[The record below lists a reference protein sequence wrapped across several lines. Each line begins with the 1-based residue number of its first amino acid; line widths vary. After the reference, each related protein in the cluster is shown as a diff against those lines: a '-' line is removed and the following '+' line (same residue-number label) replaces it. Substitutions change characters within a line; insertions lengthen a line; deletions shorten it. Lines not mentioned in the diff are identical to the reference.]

1 MFFLGY
7 RTNGCWP
14 NIVISYNRSAVFL
27 TYLILATY
35 WLDASVLALF
45 AGLGILFSFF
55 ILIKEPAWLLLCF
68 LCYLSLSLLANLG
81 DLDASIAKAIF
92 IPYGVFFLFYLLG
105 RAGLV
110 SLINLNRALVVGC
123 FFISVNMFF
132 QESPGVYVFSAEYAL
147 YRERWMGYFVLG
159 VDEPVAP
166 NVFSQIVGIGSIL
179 SLNLVIASR
188 IWHQRVAYA
197 VLALCFLFFVVS
209 SGSRSVLVASVVCSI
224 ILVYFNRSARVDQQ
238 SKGVLLVFYGL
249 LFVLFFGYV
258 ISFFAA
264 ESQDISARMSS
275 FSDLSTDHSFM
286 TRVGLWADA
295 LTFAAEN
302 PLGGVLHNFFDMY
315 YFSPHNEVLGVLLLS
330 GYLGAFFYIL
340 LWFGVG
346 KVAWL
351 AAARLGQNIYISA
364 FVFTVFVSFTEHF
377 TFSSGRFFAP
387 IVFAF
392 FGYMIG
398 AVRFSK
404 INFRNC

>member
-1 MFFLGY
+1 MVG
-7 RTNGCWP
+7 
-14 NIVISYNRSAVFL
+14 IVISYNRSVVYL

-35 WLDASVLALF
+35 WLNSGVLALF
-45 AGLGILFSFF
+45 AGLGVLFSFF

-68 LCYLSLSLLANLG
+68 LCYLFFSLLANFS

-92 IPYGVFFLFYLLG
+92 IPYGVFFLFYFFG

-110 SLINLNRALVVGC
+110 SFLDLNRALVVGC

-132 QESPGVYVFSAEYAL
+132 QESPGVYVFSTEYAL

-166 NVFSQIVGIGSIL
+166 NIFAQIVGVGSIF
-179 SLNLVIASR
+179 SLNLIVASR
-188 IWHQRVAYA
+188 IWYKRMMYA

-209 SGSRSVLVASVVCSI
+209 SGSRSVLIASVVCSI
-224 ILVYFNRSARVDQQ
+224 ILVYFNRTARGGQE
-238 SKGVLLVFYGL
+238 SKGFLLAFYAF

-264 ESQDISARMSS
+264 ESQDISDRISS
-275 FSDLSTDHSFM
+275 FSDLSADHSFM

-295 LTFAAEN
+295 LMFAFEN
-302 PLGGVLHNFFDMY
+302 PLGGVLHTFFDMH

-330 GYLGAFFYIL
+330 GFLGAFSYIL

-346 KVAWL
+346 KMAWMVAVR
-351 AAARLGQNIYISA
+351 AGQNIYFSV

-377 TFSSGRFFAP
+377 TFSSGRFFSP

-392 FGYMIG
+392 FGYMMG
-398 AVRFSK
+398 TVRFSK
-404 INFRNC
+404 INFRNFG